1 MRPLHGTVFSTGFDV
16 VDKDLSR
23 VKTVAETALHRQ
35 RVLKYA
41 LHDLKTTK
49 LLRELVVPILY

>member
-1 MRPLHGTVFSTGFDV
+1 MRPLHGTVFSTSFDV
-16 VDKDLSR
+16 VDKYLGR